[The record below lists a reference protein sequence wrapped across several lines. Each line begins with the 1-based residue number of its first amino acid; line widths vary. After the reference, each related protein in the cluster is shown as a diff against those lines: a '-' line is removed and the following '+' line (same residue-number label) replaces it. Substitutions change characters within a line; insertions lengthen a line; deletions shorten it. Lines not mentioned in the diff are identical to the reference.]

1 MSLTL
6 EGPNLPNFRDKCLK
20 IDDPWVSGKDMNFN
34 ICIPS
39 ILTCS
44 V

>member
-6 EGPNLPNFRDKCLK
+6 EGLNLPNFSNKFLK

-34 ICIPS
+34 IFHQF
-39 ILTCS
+39 
-44 V
+44 